1 MKFEIGDKVIHN
13 RFGKGIVKVFPKNCK
28 GGVGVEFEQESILF
42 HDLFHDGRPYA
53 KLHHGYWVMEDDLI
67 KDGKQEEN
75 MIRFKV
81 GDRVKHDSYGLG
93 IVEEVN
99 MNLALPY
106 CILFDNGDF
115 ALCSNAGL
123 TKIKPPKETIVI
135 KRDGDTVT
143 AYMGKKQAVAKCSP
157 KDTFDLYKGSILALT
172 RLLLEGEENGGG
184 KEL

>member
-1 MKFEIGDKVIHN
+1 
-13 RFGKGIVKVFPKNCK
+13 
-28 GGVGVEFEQESILF
+28 
-42 HDLFHDGRPYA
+42 
-53 KLHHGYWVMEDDLI
+53 
-67 KDGKQEEN
+67 

-93 IVEEVN
+93 IVEEIN
-99 MNLALPY
+99 MNLAFPY

-123 TKIKPPKETIVI
+123 TKIKPSKETIVI
-135 KRDGDTVT
+135 KRDGDTIT
-143 AYMGKKQAVAKCSP
+143 AYMGKHKAVAKCSP
-157 KDTFDLYKGSILALT
+157 KDEFDLYKGSILALT

>member
-13 RFGKGIVKVFPKNCK
+13 RFGKGIVKVFPKNWK
-28 GGVGVEFEQESILF
+28 GGVGVEFEQELTLF

-53 KLHHGYWVMEDDLI
+53 KPHHGFWVMTDDLI

-81 GDRVKHDSYGLG
+81 GERARHIIWGLCTVKAIINSMCPYL
-93 IVEEVN
+93 VELENGEVYWCCDTS
-99 MNLALPY
+99 LQKVA
-106 CILFDNGDF
+106 
-115 ALCSNAGL
+115 
-123 TKIKPPKETIVI
+123 PPKETIVI

-157 KDTFDLYKGSILALT
+157 KDTFDLYQGSILALT
-172 RLLLEGEENGGG
+172 RLLLEGEENGGR